1 MPTKPPKPDVVETG
15 GWKWVRVSDDLLD
28 QLREYGD
35 PVRVKVEDG
44 AEPDEVVLTFQK
56 IEEGR

>member
-1 MPTKPPKPDVVETG
+1 MPTKPKKPEG
-15 GWKWVRVSDDLLD
+15 IEPSGWRWVRVSDDLLE

-44 AEPDEVVLTFQK
+44 TEPDEVIITFQK
-56 IEEGR
+56 VEEGT

>member
-1 MPTKPPKPDVVETG
+1 MAKPDKPDVLEG
-15 GWKWVRVSDDLLD
+15 RGWQWVKVSDDLLD

-44 AEPDEVVLTFQK
+44 SEPGEVIITFQK
-56 IEEGR
+56 IEEG